1 MNPFINNN
9 LIKSKLKYEKNVY
22 SDNDSDNCSNNGS
35 DNDYKF
41 ESLNTDNIKTNNII
55 NNNNKIEIWIESTGR
70 KKNTFISGW
79 NINNN
84 ELKNHLKYIKKKNGC
99 NGTIKDISIDSIKKI
114 VILLQG
120 DHVDYI
126 YNYLIQNGITN
137 TDIYIKG

>member
-9 LIKSKLKYEKNVY
+9 LIKSKLKYEKNSC
-22 SDNDSDNCSNNGS
+22 SDNDSDNCSDNGS
-35 DNDYKF
+35 NYNF

-55 NNNNKIEIWIESTGR
+55 NNTKIEIWIETSGR

-99 NGTIKDISIDSIKKI
+99 NGTIKDITIDSIKKI